1 MTSSN
6 YTSKK
11 TPWNLEP
18 APAWTAMIGIIVL
31 GLIGA
36 VPGLGRVVTLF
47 FPVASL
53 VVGFFLYS
61 RYPILYLGYTWW
73 LWFLTPFV
81 RRLADFGSG
90 YTEPSPIL
98 LSPFLVT
105 ALCFIT
111 LFKQLPKLNS
121 QGKLGTPFVL
131 AFIGLFYSLLV
142 GIIYREPTKLVI
154 ATLEWF
160 TPVIFGFHL
169 YVNWRSYPQIQRN
182 IERVFLY
189 GVLIV
194 GSYGVLQYV
203 ALPQWDRIWLTN
215 APIDSICSGGVE
227 VLKCRVY
234 STLNSPEPFAGF
246 MAAGLLLLLCST
258 SRLSMPAQIAGYLSF
273 LLAMVR
279 SGWLGWFAGFLAL
292 IFSLKEKFQIR
303 LILVF
308 LIMIVCIAPLTQ
320 IEQFSGVTE
329 RLGTF
334 GNLENDGSADARQE
348 TYEEVLGEAL
358 TNWFGQG
365 IGGKQYDSTLLALL
379 MNLGW
384 IGTIFYGGGMLLL
397 ILNLFYQS
405 ASRNDAFATAMRG
418 VVMTVVARLPLNSP
432 LKEVQG
438 IIFWGFLGLGVAAH
452 RYYQYQ
458 KMLSLREANG
468 YSLEGKDVSTE
479 SNLGAY
485 IVRERDNM

>member
-11 TPWNLEP
+11 SSWKLEP
-18 APAWTAMIGIIVL
+18 APAWTAIIGIIVL
-31 GLIGA
+31 ALMGA
-36 VPGLGRVVTLF
+36 LPGMGKVVTLF
-47 FPVASL
+47 FPIASL
-53 VVGFFLYS
+53 GVGFFLFS

-81 RRLADFGSG
+81 RRLADMSG
-90 YTEPSPIL
+90 GFVDPSPVL

-111 LFKQLPKLNS
+111 LFQQLPKLNR
-121 QGKLGTPFVL
+121 QGKLGMPFVL

-142 GIIYREPTKLVI
+142 GILYRPPMRLFI
-154 ATLEWF
+154 ATLDWF

-169 YVNWRSYPQIQRN
+169 YVNWRNYPQYKKN

-189 GVLIV
+189 SVLIV
-194 GSYGVLQYV
+194 GGYGVLQYV
-203 ALPQWDRIWLTN
+203 ALPQWDRVWLSN
-215 APIDSICSGGVE
+215 APINSICSGGVE
-227 VLKCRVY
+227 PLQCRVF

-258 SRLSMPAQIAGYLSF
+258 HKLSMPAQLAGFVSF

-279 SGWLGWFAGFLAL
+279 SGWLGWLAGFFAL

-303 LILVF
+303 LIAVF
-308 LIMIVCIAPLTQ
+308 LIMAVCIVPITF
-320 IEQFSGVTE
+320 IPQFSGVTE
-329 RLGTF
+329 RFATF
-334 GNLENDGSADARQE
+334 GNLEGDGSADARQE
-348 TYEEVLGEAL
+348 TYDEVLNTAL

-384 IGTIFYGGGMLLL
+384 IGTIFYAGGMLLL
-397 ILNLFYQS
+397 ILNLFYQRD
-405 ASRNDAFATAMRG
+405 SRNDAFATAMRG
-418 VVMTVVARLPLNSP
+418 AVITFVARLPLNSP
-432 LKEVQG
+432 LKGVQG
-438 IIFWGFLGLGVAAH
+438 IIFWGFLGFGVAAH
-452 RYYQYQ
+452 RYYQHKRY
-458 KMLSLREANG
+458 LSLQEVNDYN
-468 YSLEGKDVSTE
+468 YSLKGNGTMSE
-479 SNLGAY
+479 
-485 IVRERDNM
+485 

>member
-1 MTSSN
+1 MASN
-6 YTSKK
+6 FSTKK
-11 TPWNLEP
+11 ITWSLEP
-18 APAWTAMIGIIVL
+18 APAWTAIIGIVLL
-31 GLIGA
+31 GLIG
-36 VPGLGRVVTLF
+36 VIPPLGRFVTLI

-53 VVGFFLYS
+53 AVGFFLYS
-61 RYPILYLGYTWW
+61 SYPILYLGFTWW

-81 RRLADFGSG
+81 RRLADVGG
-90 YTEPSPIL
+90 VYTEPSPIL

-105 ALCFIT
+105 AICGIT
-111 LFKQLPKLNS
+111 LFKQIPKLYS
-121 QGKLGTPFVL
+121 QGKLGLPFIL
-131 AFIGLFYSLLV
+131 ALIGLFYSLLV
-142 GIIYREPTKLVI
+142 GVLYREPMRLVI

-169 YVNWRSYPQIQRN
+169 YVNWRSYPQVQRN

-194 GSYGVLQYV
+194 GVYGVLQYLT
-203 ALPQWDRIWLTN
+203 LPQWDRVWLTN

-227 VLKCRVY
+227 PLKCRVF

-258 SRLSMPAQIAGYLSF
+258 NKLSMPAQIAGYLSF

-279 SGWLGWFAGFLAL
+279 SGWLGWLAGFFAL

-308 LIMIVCIAPLTQ
+308 LIMAVCIVPVTQ
-320 IEQFSGVTE
+320 IQQFSGVTE
-329 RLGTF
+329 RFATF
-334 GNLENDGSADARQE
+334 GNLKDDGSADARQE
-348 TYEEVLGEAL
+348 TYEETLNIAL
-358 TNWFGQG
+358 TNWLGQG

-384 IGTIFYGGGMLLL
+384 IGTIFYVGGMLLL

-418 VVMTVVARLPLNSP
+418 VIITIVARLPLNSP
-432 LKEVQG
+432 LKGVQG

-452 RYYQYQ
+452 RYYQHQ
-458 KMLSLREANG
+458 KMLSLQEANSYFIG
-468 YSLEGKDVSTE
+468 GEKG
-479 SNLGAY
+479 
-485 IVRERDNM
+485 NMSG